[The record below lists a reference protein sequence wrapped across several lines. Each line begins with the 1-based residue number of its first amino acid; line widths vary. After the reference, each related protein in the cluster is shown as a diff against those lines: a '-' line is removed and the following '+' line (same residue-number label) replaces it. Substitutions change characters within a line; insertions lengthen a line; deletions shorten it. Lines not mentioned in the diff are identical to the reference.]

1 MIYAKPEKKKVH
13 WTYLAVQGQAV
24 GGGRIHME
32 LLRILNITKSLYNRL
47 FK

>member
-1 MIYAKPEKKKVH
+1 MQSQKKIKVH
-13 WTYLAVQGQAV
+13 WIYLAVQGQAV
-24 GGGRIHME
+24 GGRQIQME